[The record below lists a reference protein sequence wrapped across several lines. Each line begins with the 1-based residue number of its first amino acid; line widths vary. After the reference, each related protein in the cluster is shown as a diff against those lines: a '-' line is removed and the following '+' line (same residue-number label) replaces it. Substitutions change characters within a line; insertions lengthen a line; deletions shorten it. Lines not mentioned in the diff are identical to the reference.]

1 MRFSDSLEVHTG
13 PARRLPCVTHPAM
26 MPSPAH
32 RPRLNAVRR
41 AASPGGSGTDLMTLA
56 GVARPAT
63 RSFGDPARM
72 PRVPV
77 GFGSQRPGQ
86 DIELTKE
93 LASSARLSFDPV
105 SDGVRPAPRGSDSG
119 FGRSIPLNA
128 ANAAVNQMDQV
139 TQHNVA
145 VAESSTTAMHPPRQD
160 TENLVRLNSNVRK
173 AGSRPVATA
182 RCSAPLAGRKLQKEG
197 VGSDL

>member
-13 PARRLPCVTHPAM
+13 PARRLPCVTHPGM

-32 RPRLNAVRR
+32 RPRLNAAPR
-41 AASPGGSGTDLMTLA
+41 AASPDGSGNDLMIPA
-56 GVARPAT
+56 SVARPAT
-63 RSFGDPARM
+63 RSLGDPARM
-72 PRVPV
+72 PRIPV
-77 GFGSQRPGQ
+77 GFGHHRPDQ
-86 DIELTKE
+86 DIELAKE
-93 LASSARLSFDPV
+93 LASSAPLSFDPV
-105 SDGVRPAPRGSDSG
+105 SDGVRPAPRRSG
-119 FGRSIPLNA
+119 FGFGRAIPLNA

-160 TENLVRLNSNVRK
+160 TENLVRLNSNIRK

-182 RCSAPLAGRKLQKEG
+182 RCSAPLAGRKFQKEG
-197 VGSDL
+197 VASDL

>member
-1 MRFSDSLEVHTG
+1 MT
-13 PARRLPCVTHPAM
+13 
-26 MPSPAH
+26 PSPAH
-32 RPRLNAVRR
+32 RPRLNAARR
-41 AASPGGSGTDLMTLA
+41 AASPDGSGTDLMTLA

-72 PRVPV
+72 LRVPV
-77 GFGSQRPGQ
+77 GFGPRRPDQ
-86 DIELTKE
+86 SIEIARE
-93 LASSARLSFDPV
+93 AVSSVRRRFDPF
-105 SDGVRPAPRGSDSG
+105 SDGVRPAQRRSG
-119 FGRSIPLNA
+119 FGFGRAIPLNA
-128 ANAAVNQMDQV
+128 VNAAVNQMDQV

-160 TENLVRLNSNVRK
+160 TENLVRLNSNIRK
-173 AGSRPVATA
+173 AGSRPIATA

>member
-26 MPSPAH
+26 TPSPAH
-32 RPRLNAVRR
+32 RPRLNAARR
-41 AASPGGSGTDLMTLA
+41 AASLDGAGTDLMTLA

-63 RSFGDPARM
+63 RSFGDPAWIT
-72 PRVPV
+72 RVPV
-77 GFGSQRPGQ
+77 GFGPQRPGQ
-86 DIELTKE
+86 DIEITRE
-93 LASSARLSFDPV
+93 DISPVRRRFDPV
-105 SDGVRPAPRGSDSG
+105 SDCGRPAPRGSGSG
-119 FGRSIPLNA
+119 FGRSILLNA
-128 ANAAVNQMDQV
+128 VNAAVNQMDQV

-145 VAESSTTAMHPPRQD
+145 VAESSTTAMHPARQD

-182 RCSAPLAGRKLQKEG
+182 RCSAPLAGRKFQKEG